1 MGIYDR
7 EYLRGGPQSSSGFG
21 WTKAWSINTWL
32 MVINVAIFVL
42 MAFSPR
48 LAVALEQW
56 GHFSTAK
63 ALFMVGVNQE
73 QQSVVLFG
81 LEVWRF
87 VTFQFLHANF
97 NHVFFNMLALFFFGG
112 MVENYLGRT
121 RYLAFY
127 LVCGIFGAVMYVV
140 LNLLGQLP
148 GAQNLPLLLINDPTT
163 HLVGASAGVFGVL
176 LACAFIAPNAQILL
190 FFVFPMR
197 LATAVYLF
205 VGIALFALFRGSA
218 NAGGEAAHIGGAIAG
233 AYFIR
238 HTHLLRDF
246 FDFFGNAKSGRK
258 KKKSGAAGKG
268 PGKKQQP
275 RASRREAIDEAE
287 VDRILS
293 KVGTQ
298 GLHSLTDKEKRTLRR
313 ATESKK

>member
-7 EYLRGGPQSSSGFG
+7 EYLRGGPKSSSGFG

-32 MVINVAIFVL
+32 IVINTGVFML
-42 MAFSPR
+42 MALGGTNFEN
-48 LAVALEQW
+48 AVEQW

-63 ALFMVGVNQE
+63 SIFMVGQNQAQE
-73 QQSVVLFG
+73 SVVYFG

-97 NHVFFNMLALFFFGG
+97 DHLLFNMIGLFFFGG

-148 GAQNLPLLLINDPTT
+148 GAENLPLLLINDPTT

-190 FFVFPMR
+190 FFVLPMR
-197 LATAVYLF
+197 MATAVYIF
-205 VGIALFALFRGSA
+205 VGIAFFALYRGSA
-218 NAGGEAAHIGGAIAG
+218 NAGGEAAHLGGAIAG

-246 FDFFGNAKSGRK
+246 FDFFGNAKPSK
-258 KKKSGAAGKG
+258 KKGASGKG
-268 PGKKQQP
+268 PGKKKQP

-287 VDRILS
+287 VDRILD
-293 KVGTQ
+293 KVRAQ
-298 GLHSLTDKEKRTLRR
+298 GLNSLSNKERRLLRR
-313 ATESKK
+313 ATESKN